1 VEELYSRV
9 STSKQKWQPS
19 YKRRYMLATVN
30 LEAAC
35 SNGNK

>member
-9 STSKQKWQPS
+9 STSKQKWRPS
-19 YKRRYMLATVN
+19 YKRRYILAVVN
-30 LEAAC
+30 LEAPC